1 MDCTYSLEA
10 LVCRKKSLNARTIEL
25 VLYDHTLAIQLVSF
39 YSVHCFSTGYGECD
53 GRCVIELFTLNLLVY
68 DLSPDAAWPP
78 LTFDW
83 FAVPGYCSC
92 KNAMTTVS
100 SELFQAKLSPS
111 SFDSAQP

>member
-1 MDCTYSLEA
+1 MIWPVE
-10 LVCRKKSLNARTIEL
+10 KKSLNARTIEL
-25 VLYDHTLAIQLVSF
+25 VLYDYTLAIHLVSF
-39 YSVHCFSTGYGECD
+39 YSLTNFIRCFSTGYGECD

-100 SELFQAKLSPS
+100 SDVFEAKLSQS
-111 SFDSAQP
+111 SFDIAQP